1 MDDPLFRATAIN
13 HVALRVSDL
22 AKSRRFYERLVGAR
36 VYRET
41 DTACFLEIS
50 PDDFLAL
57 FSSDRAFIEH
67 FCFTFEGY
75 DADAVAQQLE
85 DEGFSIHR
93 RADRVFVE
101 DPDGLLVQLSA
112 PEFE

>member
-1 MDDPLFRATAIN
+1 MESFFTATGIN

-22 AKSRRFYERLVGAR
+22 RTSKAFYEKLVGAR

-41 DTACFLEIS
+41 ETACFLEIGT
-50 PDDFLAL
+50 DHFLAL
-57 FSSDRAFIEH
+57 FVTDQPFIEH
-67 FCFTFEGY
+67 FCFTMDGY
-75 DADAVAQQLE
+75 DADSVAERLE
-85 DEGFSIHR
+85 ASGYSIHR

-101 DPDGLLVQLSA
+101 DPDGLLVQLSG